1 MSGPNPYASPGFVE
15 SNEPQRPEPRV
26 GLALQRTVSVLTKV
40 WPLILG
46 ASVLL
51 CLPWQMLLSYVTYE
65 WIDEEA
71 DPVGAMVTIVILSAV
86 GQLTLLLVAQCLV
99 STAAWQALETKLHYR
114 ERLLPAS
121 VSTFAAVALAMFL
134 SYIAISLAMIL
145 CLLPGIY
152 LNIRWMYLLAVAVD
166 QRQGGLSPLQ
176 QSWNLSGQHFQ
187 YSLLCFLIYCV
198 PLTLV
203 LIGSSL
209 PGMVSES
216 ANFWVVDA
224 FLTVIGD
231 IATLMVCVG
240 FVCTYHELLAAQE
253 AGVPRA
259 TGEPQLVAATTA
271 TPPDFNG

>member
-1 MSGPNPYASPGFVE
+1 
-15 SNEPQRPEPRV
+15 
-26 GLALQRTVSVLTKV
+26 LALQRTVSVLTKV